1 MSGMGA
7 GDSEIPAA
15 SAGMTEKAS
24 AGMTEKVNAGVA
36 EKGARVWQEGA
47 GVTEVGRGRKCDQA
61 LTARRDQRRPIAF
74 GADFGGV

>member
-24 AGMTEKVNAGVA
+24 AGVA

-47 GVTEVGRGRKCDQA
+47 DVTEVWEGEE
-61 LTARRDQRRPIAF
+61 
-74 GADFGGV
+74 V